1 MTLKTI
7 LAAWNDWLSAGDRLL
22 ISLHEQTA
30 AVTLR
35 DVTRL
40 DRLTPQVGEGMKLV
54 READAQASEGLKAL
68 AEELGVEPGLRAI
81 VAALPKV
88 EGQLLQATANKIV
101 VLDQRIG
108 IVIARNRELLQKET
122 TYVDGTLTLIAKAA
136 KPKNSYG
143 KKVGPYGGKA
153 AVAEPILMD
162 AAA

>member
-1 MTLKTI
+1 MTVPTI

-22 ISLHEQTA
+22 ITLHEQTA

-35 DVTRL
+35 DVARL
-40 DRLTPQVGEGMKLV
+40 DRLTPQVGEGLKLV
-54 READAQASEGLKAL
+54 READRRASEGLKAL
-68 AEELGVEPGLRAI
+68 AESLGVEPGLKAI
-81 VAALPKV
+81 VAALPKA

-136 KPKNSYG
+136 KPKAKTPYG
-143 KKVGPYGGKA
+143 KGA
-153 AVAEPILMD
+153 AAGTPILMD